1 MSYCTGTHHP
11 KAKLCEE
18 DVRLIRALREAGV
31 SYPEIARKFEIGTMT
46 VWAAANY
53 LTWAHV
59 R

>member
-1 MSYCTGTHHP
+1 MYCHGIDHP

-18 DVRLIRALREAGV
+18 DVRMIRALREAGM
-31 SYPEIARKFEIGTMT
+31 SYPKIAKKLEVAVMT

-53 LTWAHV
+53 WTWAHV